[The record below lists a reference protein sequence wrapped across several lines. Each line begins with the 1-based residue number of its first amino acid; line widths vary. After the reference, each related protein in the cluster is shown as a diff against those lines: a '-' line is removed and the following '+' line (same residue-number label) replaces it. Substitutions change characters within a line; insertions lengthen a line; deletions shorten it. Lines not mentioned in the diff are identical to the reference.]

1 MTEVSL
7 VLPAYNEAER
17 LEETVRQTAD
27 TLRGITSTFEIII
40 AEDGS
45 TDGTDRI
52 AEELAEEHLYVK
64 HLHSD
69 ERLGRGGALNR
80 AFRSA
85 SGDILVYIDVDL
97 ATDMLHLSEL
107 IGKIR
112 DGYDLATG
120 SRMMPESDAVRSAKR
135 GFASSGFNFL
145 VRTLLKSRLYDHQCG
160 FKAFRRD
167 PLFDLLDRVAD
178 EHWFWDTE
186 ILVRAQRSGYRVAEF
201 PVRWRSGSATKV
213 DLARDVVGMG
223 GAILR
228 LWWELNV
235 RNIVRG

>member
-17 LEETVRQTAD
+17 LEEAVRQTAG
-27 TLRGITSTFEIII
+27 TLERITQSFEIIV

-52 AEELAEEHLYVK
+52 AEQLEARYPYVR

-69 ERLGRGGALNR
+69 ERQGRGKALNR
-80 AFRSA
+80 AFGA
-85 SGDILVYIDVDL
+85 AHGTILVYIDVDL
-97 ATDMLHLSEL
+97 ATDMRHLAGL
-107 IGKIR
+107 IGRIR

-120 SRMMPESDAVRSAKR
+120 SRMLPASDAVRSAKR
-135 GFASSGFNFL
+135 GFASRGFNFL
-145 VRTLLKSRLYDHQCG
+145 VRVLLKSKLYDHQCG

-167 PLFDLLDRVAD
+167 ALFDLLDIVED

-186 ILVRAQRSGYRVAEF
+186 ILVRAQRLGYSVAEF
-201 PVRWRSGSATKV
+201 PVRWRPGSATKV
-213 DLARDVVGMG
+213 DLKRDVVGMG
-223 GAILR
+223 LAILR
-228 LWWELNV
+228 LRREL
-235 RNIVRG
+235 